1 MGRLKIKILNLL
13 FIVGCILFATACS
26 NNEEV
31 IKSDTNNKSETGGDK
46 TIYIGLV
53 NPPTNLN
60 PINAQGTAT
69 EQMLTIMTD
78 NLVGVN
84 SNMTFSLKLAKSI
97 ETTDNQTFT
106 ITLHENAKW
115 SDGTPFTTKDVTF
128 TMGMVTHPKVT
139 TTFMFNYIE
148 GLNELGKLE
157 SGTEI
162 TGLKIVDEHTFTI
175 TTKQPTDMIFFQ
187 DDFASRI
194 RFLPEHIL
202 KDVKPEE
209 LDKHEYMIN
218 PTVTLGA
225 FTLKKY
231 AKDQYLEFSI
241 NKDYYLGKPKVD
253 KVFVKIMPASNIVA
267 QLQTGELDMHMEG
280 TALIPAED
288 HERILNLLNVNA
300 EYSDISF
307 PVHFIINNGNISD
320 EKVREALFY
329 GINREMFVKQLLNGN
344 GEIIEGVL
352 PGAHP
357 YYNKKLETYSYDPEK
372 AKQLFKEAG
381 WNFDKVINFVVP
393 VGNKTR
399 ERAAELAAENLNS
412 IGLKVNIQKFDFPTT
427 FKKLK
432 DHEFDITVTSIP
444 FRPDPSYVFNFFRKG
459 FPNDFANYDGPKL
472 DKLIQST
479 VQEQDTEKRKSI
491 FYEIQELFNNEA
503 VVFPLYSE
511 FQLHAT
517 SKKMKAGKSGYGMLD
532 NIYQWEKE

>member
-1 MGRLKIKILNLL
+1 MRRLKIKILYLL
-13 FIVGCILFATACS
+13 LIVGFILIATACS

-31 IKSDTNNKSETGGDK
+31 VESDTNNGSNAGGDK
-46 TIYIGLV
+46 TVYIGLV

-60 PINAQGTAT
+60 PINAQGNAT

-78 NLVGVN
+78 NLVGIN
-84 SNMTFSLKLAKSI
+84 SNMTFSQKLAKTI

-115 SDGTPFTTKDVTF
+115 SDGTPFTTKDVKF
-128 TMGMVTHPKVT
+128 TMKMVTHPKVT

-148 GLNELGKLE
+148 GLNDSGKLE

-162 TGLKIVDEHTFTI
+162 SGLEIVNDHTFNI
-175 TTKQPTDMIFFQ
+175 TTKYPIDMIFFK
-187 DDFASRI
+187 DDFASKI

-202 KDVKPEE
+202 KDAKPEE
-209 LDKHEYMIN
+209 LDKHDYMIN

-225 FTLKKY
+225 FTLEKY

-241 NKDYYLGKPKVD
+241 NKDYYLGVPKVD
-253 KVFVKIMPASNIVA
+253 KIYVKIMPASNIVA

-280 TALIPAED
+280 TALIPTED
-288 HERILNLLNVNA
+288 HERISNLLNVNA

-320 EKVREALFY
+320 EKVRKALFY

-344 GEIIEGVL
+344 GEIIHGVL
-352 PGAHP
+352 PSAHP
-357 YYNKKLETYSYDPEK
+357 YYNKNIEPYPYDPEK

-381 WNFDKVINFVVP
+381 WNFDQVINFVVP

-432 DHEFDITVTSIP
+432 EHEFDITVTSIP
-444 FRPDPSYVFNFFRKG
+444 FRPDPSHVFNFFRKG
-459 FPNDFANYDGPKL
+459 FPNDFANYDGPEL

-479 VQEQDTEKRKSI
+479 VLEPDTEKRKAI
-491 FYEIQELFNNEA
+491 FNEVQELFNNEA

-517 SKKMKAGKSGYGMLD
+517 SKAMKVGKSGYGMLD